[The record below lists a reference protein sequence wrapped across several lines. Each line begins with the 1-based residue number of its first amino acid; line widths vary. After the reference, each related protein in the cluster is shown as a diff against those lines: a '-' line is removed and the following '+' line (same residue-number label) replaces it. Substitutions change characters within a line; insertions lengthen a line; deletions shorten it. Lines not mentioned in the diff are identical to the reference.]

1 MGVEEDII
9 PTMALGSGSKKQ
21 GKKTNKKFIHLKFI
35 GMPNEV
41 SLTYTKIYISL
52 RITVF
57 SASTKDYNSWVAVQ
71 WKWSFKRI
79 LFGLSNW
86 KEMTCIFMVRH

>member
-35 GMPNEV
+35 GMPNKEHQL
-41 SLTYTKIYISL
+41 SQKLDPLIKL
-52 RITVF
+52 ITF
-57 SASTKDYNSWVAVQ
+57 YNNIDKERNQ
-71 WKWSFKRI
+71 Q
-79 LFGLSNW
+79 LSICSI
-86 KEMTCIFMVRH
+86 KT

>member
-1 MGVEEDII
+1 MEEDII

-21 GKKTNKKFIHLKFI
+21 GKKNSKKFIHLQFI
-35 GMPNEV
+35 GMPNEA

-52 RITVF
+52 GIIVF
-57 SASTKDYNSWVAVQ
+57 SASTKDYNSWVVVQ

-86 KEMTCIFMVRH
+86 KEMICIFMVCH